1 MQVTFSY
8 GYFEAMLP
16 FGSRTLLSILLLV
29 LWQGCQT
36 KSRSTGI
43 GKVSSPQMKGVKT
56 GSDVLMDGL
65 WADLKGK
72 KIALVANHSSQFGNG
87 TTLLDSLISAGIQ
100 VAAVFAPEHGFRGD
114 REAGQ
119 VVDSYRDSLTGIPVL
134 SLYGKRKA
142 PSKAELQGM
151 DLVIFDIQDVGT
163 RYYTYISTLGLVM
176 DACVEAKIPLWVLD
190 RPNPNG
196 DLAAGPM
203 RTDSLAS
210 FVGLDPIPI
219 LHGLTIGE
227 YARMAQGEGW
237 HGNGLKLRVVA
248 MQGYTRGMP
257 WESTGL
263 RWVPPSPNLPTLHS
277 ARCYPALCWFE
288 GTLVSVG
295 RGTEA
300 PFTQLGSPFQLAM
313 RYAWKKDSLYGRRS
327 KFKLARLA
335 LEPIAFTPRAIAG
348 KAVSPPYLGR
358 LCWGHRLL
366 ESPENPNQA
375 LELGLELIQNYLNE
389 YAEHRKLYQTPTEPF
404 FNPFFARLAG
414 TATLQQQLQAGQTPT
429 SIIAGWAPEVAD
441 FTRRSER
448 YRLYRRN

>member
-1 MQVTFSY
+1 MIS
-8 GYFEAMLP
+8 
-16 FGSRTLLSILLLV
+16 FGGRTLLIVLLLA
-29 LWQGCQT
+29 LWPGCQN
-36 KSRSTGI
+36 KSRTVGIRVVPNPQEQGVQTGA
-43 GKVSSPQMKGVKT
+43 
-56 GSDVLMDGL
+56 DVLMKGL
-65 WADLKGK
+65 WVDLKGK
-72 KIALVANHSSQFGNG
+72 KIALVANSTSQLCNG
-87 TTLLDSLISAGIQ
+87 TSLLDSLVSVGIQ
-100 VAAVFAPEHGFRGD
+100 VTAVFAPEHGFRGD

-119 VVDSYRDSLTGIPVL
+119 VVDSYKDSETGIPVL

-142 PSKAELQGM
+142 PSQAELQDV

-163 RYYTYISTLGLVM
+163 RYYTYVSTLGLVM
-176 DACVEAKIPLWVLD
+176 DACAEADIPLWVLD

-196 DLAAGPM
+196 DLAAGPI
-203 RTDSLAS
+203 RVDSLAS

-237 HGNGLKLRVVA
+237 HGKGLQLRVVA
-248 MQGYTRGMP
+248 MQGHTRGMP

-295 RGTEA
+295 RGTGA
-300 PFTQLGSPFQLAM
+300 PFTQAGSPFQLAM
-313 RYAWKKDSLYGRRS
+313 RYAWKKDSLNGQKS
-327 KFKLARLA
+327 KFRLAKLA
-335 LEPIAFTPRAIAG
+335 LEPIAFTPKAIAG

-358 LCWGHRLL
+358 VCWGHRLL

-389 YAEHRKLYQTPTEPF
+389 YAEHRKLYQIPTEPF

-414 TATLQQQLQAGQTPT
+414 TATLQKQLETGQTPT